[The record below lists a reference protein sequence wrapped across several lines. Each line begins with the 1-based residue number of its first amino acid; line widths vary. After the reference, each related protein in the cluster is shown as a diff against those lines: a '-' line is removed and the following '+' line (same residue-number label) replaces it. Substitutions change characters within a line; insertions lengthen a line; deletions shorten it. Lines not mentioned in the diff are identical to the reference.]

1 MHYKKEI
8 GMLEM
13 NFHTL
18 FRSALLASVCLAAP
32 GLFAADCKLAGVGF
46 PGMNSDQVKT
56 LARFGAACTAGDA
69 GAESGAPRLGQPGFI
84 LVDGK
89 KTSYLDLAA
98 DDPIK
103 NSGKDVV
110 LYGYLSYF
118 SETEPFK
125 VWGYRFDFQIYEG
138 EWLSGIKV
146 MNTSEPQIDVVV
158 SPSKLKKYAEPLT
171 DTLSQLRRDSFKAL
185 TLASGGKALV
195 KITGKTG
202 AYSNTGALYIGAES
216 VEVIR

>member
-1 MHYKKEI
+1 
-8 GMLEM
+8 
-13 NFHTL
+13 
-18 FRSALLASVCLAAP
+18 
-32 GLFAADCKLAGVGF
+32 
-46 PGMNSDQVKT
+46 MNSEQVKA
-56 LARFGAACTAGDA
+56 LARFGAACTAADA
-69 GAESGAPRLGQPGFI
+69 GAESGAPRLGQAGFI

-89 KTSYLDLAA
+89 KTSFLDLAS

-103 NSGKDVV
+103 NMGRDVV
-110 LYGYLSYF
+110 VYGYLSYF

-125 VWGYRFDFQIYEG
+125 VWGYRFDLQVYEG
-138 EWLSGIKV
+138 EWLSSIKM
-146 MNTSEPQIDVVV
+146 MNATEPQIDVVV

-171 DTLSQLRRDSFKAL
+171 DTLSQLRKDSFKAL

-216 VEVIR
+216 VEVVR

>member
-1 MHYKKEI
+1 MPKVRVYKKL
-8 GMLEM
+8 GQL
-13 NFHTL
+13 
-18 FRSALLASVCLAAP
+18 LLASACLCAP
-32 GLFAADCKLAGVGF
+32 PLFAADCKLSGVGF
-46 PGMNSDQVKT
+46 PGMSSDQVKA
-56 LARFGAACTAGDA
+56 LVRFGAACTAGSDS
-69 GAESGAPRLGQPGFI
+69 GAEAGAPRLGQTGFI
-84 LVDGK
+84 LLDGK
-89 KTSYLDLAA
+89 KTSFLDLAA
-98 DDPIK
+98 DDAIK
-103 NSGKDVV
+103 NSGRDVV

-125 VWGYRFDFQIYEG
+125 VWGYRFDFQLYEG
-138 EWLSGIKV
+138 EWLSGIKM
-146 MNTSEPQIDVVV
+146 MNATEPQIDVVV

-171 DTLSQLRRDSFKAL
+171 DTLSQLRRESFKAL